1 MWRKHTREWW
11 ADYDLIVMKFTEII
25 KRNRELGAQLT
36 GAVYKI
42 AFISNITIAQLK
54 DVLELNLR
62 EKGVNAVVSVG
73 DYDAIVQDSVR
84 FSEFKAV
91 LVFWE
96 AGNFIDGFQ
105 NKSYAMPSDEIDALA
120 ERVEGEIGLMLHNL
134 KSTPLV
140 LINRFT
146 SEIFGADALREGALP
161 NLCKRLNATLASKV
175 ASNQIIVDLDNVLA
189 KVGHDASV
197 DFRQF
202 QSSKALYTIGFFKS
216 YAEAVMPAFMAATG
230 RVKKLLVLDCDNTLW
245 GGIIGEDGYNGIE
258 LSDTTMRGMAF
269 REVQTI
275 LKGFLRDGL
284 LLALCSKNNLTDI
297 DQVLNDHPEMIL
309 RNVDLVA
316 KKINWHDKVA
326 NLRELAS
333 ELNLGLDSFVF
344 VDDSP
349 FEVGYVQKELPEV
362 MCIQV
367 PLNISEYSSVIR
379 KLRREFFSLAR
390 TAEDDNKTK
399 MYQQEHL
406 RKEQSS
412 QFNSIDE
419 YLTSLGLKIKVFW
432 DSLIPV
438 SRAAQLTQKTNQF
451 NLTTKRYTEADIHCM
466 LSDSSYRIA
475 TFSVEDRY
483 GDYGV
488 TGMIII
494 QRDKVFPS
502 QCVIDS
508 LLMSCRVI
516 GRNIEFRFFEEV
528 VKVLQSCGVEKILA
542 AYQATPKNGQVAQLY
557 DDFGFDLASEIDGS
571 RNYEIKL
578 GDFKAKTIK
587 YIELI

>member
-1 MWRKHTREWW
+1 MWRNHTREWW
-11 ADYDLIVMKFTEII
+11 AGNDLIVMKLTEII

-36 GAVYKI
+36 GDVYKI
-42 AFISNITIAQLK
+42 ALISNITIIQLK
-54 DVLELNLR
+54 EFLELNLR
-62 EKGVNAVVSVG
+62 EKGINAVVTVG

-84 FSEFKAV
+84 FSEYKAV

-120 ERVEGEIGLMLHNL
+120 ERVEGEIRLMLHNL
-134 KSTPLV
+134 KRTPLV
-140 LINRFT
+140 LVNRFT

-202 QSSKALYTIGFFKS
+202 QSSKALYTIGFFKT

-230 RVKKLLVLDCDNTLW
+230 RAKKLLVLDCDNTLW
-245 GGIIGEDGYNGIE
+245 GGIIGEDGYYGIE
-258 LSDTTMRGMAF
+258 LSDSRMRGRAF

-275 LKGFLRDGL
+275 VKGLQRDGV
-284 LLALCSKNNLTDI
+284 LLALCSKNNSTDV
-297 DQVLNDHPEMIL
+297 DQVLNEHPDMIL
-309 RNVDLVA
+309 RNDDLVA
-316 KKINWHDKVA
+316 KKINWQDKVT

-344 VDDSP
+344 VDDSS
-349 FEVGYVQKELPEV
+349 FEVGLIQKELPQV

-367 PLNISEYSSVIR
+367 PQNLSEYSSVIR
-379 KLRREFFSLAR
+379 KLSRDFFSLAR
-390 TAEDDNKTK
+390 TAEDERKTK
-399 MYQQEHL
+399 IYQQEHL

-412 QFNSIDE
+412 QFNSIDD
-419 YLTSLGLKIKVFW
+419 YLTSLGLKMKITW
-432 DSLIPV
+432 DSHIPV

-451 NLTTKRYTEADIHCM
+451 NLTTKRYTEADIHRM

-483 GDYGV
+483 GDYGI
-488 TGMIII
+488 TGMAII
-494 QRDKVFPS
+494 QRDKVLFS
-502 QCVIDS
+502 TCVIDS
-508 LLMSCRVI
+508 LLMSCRVL
-516 GRNIEFRFFEEV
+516 GRNIEYRFFDEV
-528 VKVLQSCGVEKILA
+528 VKNIQSNGIEKILA
-542 AYQATPKNGQVAQLY
+542 VYQATAKNGQVAQLY
-557 DDFGFDLASEIDGS
+557 DDLGFNLASEIDGC
-571 RNYEIKL
+571 RNYEINVS
-578 GDFKAKTIK
+578 DFKAKMIK

>member
-1 MWRKHTREWW
+1 MWRNHTREWW
-11 ADYDLIVMKFTEII
+11 AGNDLIVMKLTEII

-36 GAVYKI
+36 GDVYKI
-42 AFISNITIAQLK
+42 ALISNITIIQLK
-54 DVLELNLR
+54 EFLELNLR
-62 EKGVNAVVSVG
+62 EKGINAAVTVG

-84 FSEFKAV
+84 FSEYKAV

-120 ERVEGEIGLMLHNL
+120 ERVEGEIRLMLHNL
-134 KSTPLV
+134 KRTPLV
-140 LINRFT
+140 LVNRFT

-202 QSSKALYTIGFFKS
+202 QSSKALYTIGFFKT

-230 RVKKLLVLDCDNTLW
+230 RAKKLLVLDCDNTLW
-245 GGIIGEDGYNGIE
+245 GGIIGEDGYYGIE
-258 LSDTTMRGMAF
+258 LSDSSMRGRAF

-275 LKGFLRDGL
+275 VKGLQRDGV
-284 LLALCSKNNLTDI
+284 LLALCSKNNSTDV
-297 DQVLNDHPEMIL
+297 DQVLNEHPDMIL
-309 RNVDLVA
+309 RNDDLVA
-316 KKINWHDKVA
+316 KKINWQDKVT

-344 VDDSP
+344 VDDSS
-349 FEVGYVQKELPEV
+349 FEVGLIQKELPQV

-367 PLNISEYSSVIR
+367 PQNLSEYSSVIR
-379 KLRREFFSLAR
+379 KLSRDFFSLAR
-390 TAEDDNKTK
+390 TAEDERKTK
-399 MYQQEHL
+399 IYQQEHL

-412 QFNSIDE
+412 QFNSIDD
-419 YLTSLGLKIKVFW
+419 YLTSLGLKMKITW
-432 DSLIPV
+432 DSHIPV

-451 NLTTKRYTEADIHCM
+451 NLTTKRYTEADIHRM

-483 GDYGV
+483 GDYGI
-488 TGMIII
+488 TGMAII
-494 QRDKVFPS
+494 QRDKVLFS
-502 QCVIDS
+502 TCVIDS
-508 LLMSCRVI
+508 LLMSCRVL
-516 GRNIEFRFFEEV
+516 GRNIEYRFFDEV
-528 VKVLQSCGVEKILA
+528 VKNIQSNGIEKILA
-542 AYQATPKNGQVAQLY
+542 VYQATAKNGQVAQLY
-557 DDFGFDLASEIDGS
+557 DDLGFNLASEIDGC
-571 RNYEIKL
+571 RNYEINL
-578 GDFKAKTIK
+578 SDFKVKMIK

>member
-1 MWRKHTREWW
+1 M
-11 ADYDLIVMKFTEII
+11 
-25 KRNRELGAQLT
+25 
-36 GAVYKI
+36 
-42 AFISNITIAQLK
+42 
-54 DVLELNLR
+54 
-62 EKGVNAVVSVG
+62 
-73 DYDAIVQDSVR
+73 
-84 FSEFKAV
+84 
-91 LVFWE
+91 
-96 AGNFIDGFQ
+96 
-105 NKSYAMPSDEIDALA
+105 
-120 ERVEGEIGLMLHNL
+120 
-134 KSTPLV
+134 
-140 LINRFT
+140 
-146 SEIFGADALREGALP
+146 
-161 NLCKRLNATLASKV
+161 
-175 ASNQIIVDLDNVLA
+175 ASNQIIVHLDNVLA

-245 GGIIGEDGYNGIE
+245 GGIIGEDGYNGFE
-258 LSDTTMRGMAF
+258 LSDLTMRGMAF

-309 RNVDLVA
+309 RNDDLVA

-344 VDDSP
+344 VDDSS

-390 TAEDDNKTK
+390 TSEDDNKTK

-406 RKEQSS
+406 RKQQSS

-466 LSDSSYRIA
+466 LSDSSYWIA

-488 TGMIII
+488 TGMTII
-494 QRDKVFPS
+494 QRDKVVPN

-516 GRNIEFRFFEEV
+516 GRNIELRVF
-528 VKVLQSCGVEKILA
+528 
-542 AYQATPKNGQVAQLY
+542 
-557 DDFGFDLASEIDGS
+557 
-571 RNYEIKL
+571 
-578 GDFKAKTIK
+578 
-587 YIELI
+587 

>member
-1 MWRKHTREWW
+1 MWRNHTREWW
-11 ADYDLIVMKFTEII
+11 AGNDLIVMKWTEII
-25 KRNRELGAQLT
+25 KRNREPGAQLT
-36 GAVYKI
+36 GDVYKI
-42 AFISNITIAQLK
+42 ALISNITIIQLK
-54 DVLELNLR
+54 EFLELNLR
-62 EKGVNAVVSVG
+62 EKGINAVVTVG

-84 FSEFKAV
+84 FSEYKAV

-120 ERVEGEIGLMLHNL
+120 ERVEGEIRLMLHNL
-134 KSTPLV
+134 KRTPLV
-140 LINRFT
+140 LVNRFT

-202 QSSKALYTIGFFKS
+202 QSSKALYTIGFFKT

-230 RVKKLLVLDCDNTLW
+230 RAKKLLVLDCDNTLW
-245 GGIIGEDGYNGIE
+245 GGIIGEDGYYGIE
-258 LSDTTMRGMAF
+258 LSDSRMRGRAF

-275 LKGFLRDGL
+275 VKGLQRDGV
-284 LLALCSKNNLTDI
+284 LLALCSKNNSTDV
-297 DQVLNDHPEMIL
+297 DQVLNEHPDMIL
-309 RNVDLVA
+309 RNDDLVA
-316 KKINWHDKVA
+316 KKINWQDKVT

-344 VDDSP
+344 VDDSS
-349 FEVGYVQKELPEV
+349 FEVGLIQKELPQV

-367 PLNISEYSSVIR
+367 PQNLSEYSSVIR
-379 KLRREFFSLAR
+379 KLSRDFFSLAR
-390 TAEDDNKTK
+390 TAEDERKTK
-399 MYQQEHL
+399 IYQQEHL

-412 QFNSIDE
+412 QFNSIDD
-419 YLTSLGLKIKVFW
+419 YLTSLGLKMKITW
-432 DSLIPV
+432 DSHIPV
-438 SRAAQLTQKTNQF
+438 SRAAQLSQKTNQF
-451 NLTTKRYTEADIHCM
+451 NLTTKRYTEADIHRM

-483 GDYGV
+483 GDYGI
-488 TGMIII
+488 TGMAII
-494 QRDKVFPS
+494 QRDKVLS
-502 QCVIDS
+502 STCVIDS
-508 LLMSCRVI
+508 LLMSCRVL
-516 GRNIEFRFFEEV
+516 GRNIEYRLFDEV
-528 VKVLQSCGVEKILA
+528 VKNIQSNGIEKILA
-542 AYQATPKNGQVAQLY
+542 VYQATAKNGQVAQLY
-557 DDFGFDLASEIDGS
+557 DDLGFNLASEIDGC
-571 RNYEIKL
+571 RNYEINVS
-578 GDFKAKTIK
+578 DFKAKMIK

>member
-1 MWRKHTREWW
+1 
-11 ADYDLIVMKFTEII
+11 MKLTEII

-36 GAVYKI
+36 GDVYKI
-42 AFISNITIAQLK
+42 ALISNITIIQLK
-54 DVLELNLR
+54 EFLELNLR
-62 EKGVNAVVSVG
+62 EKGINAAVTVG

-84 FSEFKAV
+84 FSEYKAV

-120 ERVEGEIGLMLHNL
+120 ERVEGEIRLMLHNL
-134 KSTPLV
+134 KRTPLV
-140 LINRFT
+140 LVNRFT

-202 QSSKALYTIGFFKS
+202 QSSKALYTIGFFKT

-230 RVKKLLVLDCDNTLW
+230 RAKKLLVLDCDNTLW
-245 GGIIGEDGYNGIE
+245 GGIIGEDGYYGIE
-258 LSDTTMRGMAF
+258 LSDSRMRGRAF

-275 LKGFLRDGL
+275 VKGLQRDGV
-284 LLALCSKNNLTDI
+284 LLALCSKNNSTDV
-297 DQVLNDHPEMIL
+297 DQVLNEHPDMIL
-309 RNVDLVA
+309 RNDDLVA
-316 KKINWHDKVA
+316 KKINWQDKVT

-344 VDDSP
+344 VDDSS
-349 FEVGYVQKELPEV
+349 FEVGLIQKELPQV

-367 PLNISEYSSVIR
+367 PQNLSEYSSVIR
-379 KLRREFFSLAR
+379 KLSRDFFSLAR
-390 TAEDDNKTK
+390 TAEDERKTK
-399 MYQQEHL
+399 IYQQEHL

-412 QFNSIDE
+412 QFNSIDD
-419 YLTSLGLKIKVFW
+419 YLTSLGLKMKITW
-432 DSLIPV
+432 DSHIPV

-451 NLTTKRYTEADIHCM
+451 NLTTKRYTEADIHRM

-483 GDYGV
+483 GDYGI
-488 TGMIII
+488 TGMAII
-494 QRDKVFPS
+494 QRDKVLFS
-502 QCVIDS
+502 TCVIDS
-508 LLMSCRVI
+508 LLMSCRVL
-516 GRNIEFRFFEEV
+516 GRNIEYRFFDEV
-528 VKVLQSCGVEKILA
+528 VKNIQSNGIEKILA
-542 AYQATPKNGQVAQLY
+542 VYQATAKNGQVAQLY
-557 DDFGFDLASEIDGS
+557 DDLGFNLASEIDGC
-571 RNYEIKL
+571 RNYEINVS
-578 GDFKAKTIK
+578 DFKAKMIK

>member
-1 MWRKHTREWW
+1 MWRNHTREWW
-11 ADYDLIVMKFTEII
+11 AGNDLIVMKLTEII

-36 GAVYKI
+36 GDVYKI
-42 AFISNITIAQLK
+42 ALISNITIIQLK
-54 DVLELNLR
+54 EFLELNLR
-62 EKGVNAVVSVG
+62 EKGINAAVTVG

-84 FSEFKAV
+84 FSEYKAV

-120 ERVEGEIGLMLHNL
+120 ERVEGEIRLMLHNL
-134 KSTPLV
+134 KRTPLV
-140 LINRFT
+140 LVNRFT

-202 QSSKALYTIGFFKS
+202 QSSKALYTIGFFKT

-230 RVKKLLVLDCDNTLW
+230 RAKKLLVLDCDNTLW
-245 GGIIGEDGYNGIE
+245 GGIIGEDGYYGIE
-258 LSDTTMRGMAF
+258 LSDSSMRGRAF

-275 LKGFLRDGL
+275 VKGLQRDGV
-284 LLALCSKNNLTDI
+284 LLALCSKNNSTDV
-297 DQVLNDHPEMIL
+297 DQVLNEHPDMIL
-309 RNVDLVA
+309 RNDDLVA
-316 KKINWHDKVA
+316 KKINWQDKVT

-344 VDDSP
+344 VDDSS
-349 FEVGYVQKELPEV
+349 FEVGLIQKELPQV

-367 PLNISEYSSVIR
+367 PQNLSEYSSVIR
-379 KLRREFFSLAR
+379 KLSRDFFSLAR
-390 TAEDDNKTK
+390 TAEDERKTK
-399 MYQQEHL
+399 IYQQEHL

-412 QFNSIDE
+412 QFNSIDD
-419 YLTSLGLKIKVFW
+419 YLTSLGLKMKITW
-432 DSLIPV
+432 DSHIPV

-451 NLTTKRYTEADIHCM
+451 NLTTKRYTEADIHRM

-483 GDYGV
+483 GDYGI
-488 TGMIII
+488 TGMAII
-494 QRDKVFPS
+494 QRDKVLFS
-502 QCVIDS
+502 TCVIDS
-508 LLMSCRVI
+508 LLMSCRVL
-516 GRNIEFRFFEEV
+516 GRNIEYRFFDEV
-528 VKVLQSCGVEKILA
+528 VKNIQSNGIEKILA
-542 AYQATPKNGQVAQLY
+542 VYQATAKNGQVAQLY
-557 DDFGFDLASEIDGS
+557 DDLGFNLASEIDGC
-571 RNYEIKL
+571 RNYEINVS
-578 GDFKAKTIK
+578 DFKAKMIK